1 MAQSFASQ
9 LGSAVDSDRSGPP
22 ALPIGG
28 KEIRTSA
35 GQGLASSA
43 SSDGRSSAKPTA
55 ILRTSARWQDVIR
68 LETAA
73 SRLSGVTNY
82 GGHTYNYAYDVNG
95 NRTSTTVDAVTTQAL
110 TFNAG
115 NQITNPGYSFN
126 NAGQQTHAPTNGTL
140 TYNGAGQMTTQTG
153 TTTSSTYTYAGPG
166 QDELLTQNLTA
177 GDSYKFVYGRDSDHG
192 TPMIDSMVK
201 NGSVNYF
208 DNDPTGIPLA
218 IHLSG
223 GQADFYVLD
232 GNGTPVA
239 LIDGTGTQTGT
250 YTYDPYGTQTSAT
263 GTGTAF
269 DINPYRYTTGIIDRS
284 TGLHQTGTYTYEPY
298 GKPPP
303 PATHVQ
309 PQNQHPSHLLTSYF
323 QHE

>member
-1 MAQSFASQ
+1 MR
-9 LGSAVDSDRSGPP
+9 DRF
-22 ALPIGG
+22 
-28 KEIRTSA
+28 R
-35 GQGLASSA
+35 
-43 SSDGRSSAKPTA
+43 
-55 ILRTSARWQDVIR
+55 
-68 LETAA
+68 
-73 SRLSGVTNY
+73 
-82 GGHTYNYAYDVNG
+82 
-95 NRTSTTVDAVTTQAL
+95 
-110 TFNAG
+110 F
-115 NQITNPGYSFN
+115 

-153 TTTSSTYTYAGPG
+153 ATTSSTYTYAGPG

-177 GDSYKFVYGRDSDHG
+177 GDNYKFVYGRDSDHG
-192 TPMIDSMVK
+192 TPMIDSMAK

-208 DNDPTGIPLA
+208 DNDPTGSPLA
-218 IHLSG
+218 IHLAG

-284 TGLHQTGTYTYEPY
+284 TGFIKHGTRWNDTTTGRWTTTDPITRLADPNNANTYAYAADN
-298 GKPPP
+298 PPNSTDP
-303 PATHVQ
+303 SGRCSSVATGLIGFGAASDSEGLLLAGGIGTEGLAALIIVG
-309 PQNQHPSHLLTSYF
+309 PEGLLAAGALALVPFAAFGLGYLGCLLT
-323 QHE
+323 